1 MKRILILLTIFMS
14 VLLFFFTILFVK
26 GSGSVDKD
34 DSYIDKKSKAKL
46 TKLIDD
52 EVEKGFTKVELNDS
66 TTILIYRGTESCTM
80 IQLK

>member
-1 MKRILILLTIFMS
+1 MNRILTLLTVFIVILFFTFLLIFMNKPNNVNNTDS
-14 VLLFFFTILFVK
+14 I
-26 GSGSVDKD
+26 VDKQ
-34 DSYIDKKSKAKL
+34 SGARV
-46 TKLIDD
+46 TKLIGG